1 MLSGLH
7 LFGQE
12 EFAGLFNLKSI
23 FKSEVAEDLLSFF
36 KCMFKKMCLLCM
48 KISYRHKMF
57 VVQCPSFSQNLP
69 SAVLLKEPFLP
80 HKQSIKHTETH

>member
-7 LFGQE
+7 LFGQKE
-12 EFAGLFNLKSI
+12 VAGLGNLKSI
-23 FKSEVAEDLLSFF
+23 LKSEVAEAFLSFF

-57 VVQCPSFSQNLP
+57 VESVS
-69 SAVLLKEPFLP
+69 
-80 HKQSIKHTETH
+80 